1 MKIGVGQAKDEFTHR
16 RRRAR
21 APARQR
27 TPGRLLVNSRGA
39 AVEEKSRS
47 IKCGVCVPDAGRSD
61 VAGTVFR
68 HGEFSCRP
76 IPLAGSP
83 AVRGGHQRGSRSG
96 MAIGICGRIPRRP
109 HNAERLLVSSR
120 GR

>member
-21 APARQR
+21 TPARQR

-47 IKCGVCVPDAGRSD
+47 IKCGVCVPGAGGSD
-61 VAGTVFR
+61 LAGTVFR
-68 HGEFSCRP
+68 HGECYCDP
-76 IPLAGSP
+76 IPLAGQL
-83 AVRGGHQRGSRSG
+83 AARGGITKGFAECDGHRGVQSRS
-96 MAIGICGRIPRRP
+96 R
-109 HNAERLLVSSR
+109 EST
-120 GR
+120 